1 MKKPRIT
8 YFLIFVIALTVFLA
22 FGIYGVVLAQEE
34 TTEEAPPP
42 EEIELTTTYPVLRGP
57 SGTAFQFNV
66 DVSYLGEGER
76 TFDLSAKAPEGWYAS
91 IQPAYEQTEI
101 AAVRMRPFSPE
112 KLKIVLIPLKNM
124 SPGEYVVT
132 LEISSGDLRDSID
145 LKAVITA
152 TYELALATSTGR
164 LSTSVTAGEDNH
176 FALILA
182 NQGSDAIENISFSSD
197 KPEGWSITF
206 KPDKVESLEAEKTQE
221 VDVTINPPS
230 KTIAGDYAVTVHA
243 TSDNASDDLELRITV
258 LTPSLWGWVGVG
270 IVLIVV
276 AGLAV
281 VFVRLGR
288 R

>member
-1 MKKPRIT
+1 MKRPRIT
-8 YFLIFVIALTVFLA
+8 YFLVLVITLTVFLA
-22 FGIYGVVLAQEE
+22 LSSYGVVLAQEE

-42 EEIELTTTYPVLRGP
+42 EKIELTTTYPVLQGP
-57 SGTAFQFNV
+57 SGTTFEFKV
-66 DVSYLGEGER
+66 DASFRGEGER
-76 TFDLSAKAPEGWYAS
+76 TFDLIAKAPEGWYAS
-91 IQPAYEQTEI
+91 IQPAYEKTEI

-112 KLKIVLIPLKNM
+112 KLKIMLIPLKNM
-124 SPGEYVVT
+124 QPGEYVAT
-132 LEISSGDLRDSID
+132 LEISSGDLKDSID

-152 TYELALATSTGR
+152 TYELALGTSTGR
-164 LSTSVTAGEDNH
+164 LNTSVTAGEDNH
-176 FALILA
+176 FSLTLA

-206 KPDKVESLEAEKTQE
+206 KPDKVESLEAGKTQE
-221 VDVTINPPS
+221 VDMTINPPG
-230 KTIAGDYAVTVHA
+230 KTIAGDYAVTVRA

-270 IVLIVV
+270 IVLVVV

-281 VFVRLGR
+281 VFVQLGR